1 MENKKDKSDLTEG
14 HEQELFSNLEFSYS
28 RSKADVWGS
37 LEDLLGD
44 EPEVQNEE
52 NKEVE
57 EQVKPETASKEDGSG
72 IIEFDAVKPAKKG
85 KVISINR
92 VFMSI
97 AASLALVLC
106 AGLMARYYTTTVD
119 VAPGEFTSHT
129 LPDGS
134 EVHLNAATT
143 LSYHPYWWRMNRAVA
158 LEGEA
163 YFVVAKGKKFTV
175 DTKLGSTEVLGT
187 EFNVY
192 ARDDDFKVFC
202 EEGRVKVESSIMV
215 EGAPYQVIL
224 TAGELAVLELNEQ
237 EKEAGSLAKLT
248 DEDAVARVEVLSWR
262 TGQFIYNTT
271 PVNKV
276 LQDFERQYNVT
287 INLTDE
293 TFDDWNYSGIF
304 DRDIPFEQSLDV
316 VLGSSEIEGLTYEHT
331 GERTYLIKKE

>member
-28 RSKADVWGS
+28 RSKADVWSSMEG
-37 LEDLLGD
+37 LLGD
-44 EPEVQNEE
+44 EPEVQKEE
-52 NKEVE
+52 VQ
-57 EQVKPETASKEDGSG
+57 EQAKPETAPKEDGAE
-72 IIEFDAVKPAKKG
+72 IIEFDVVKPVKRG
-85 KVISINR
+85 RTISISHI
-92 VFMSI
+92 FMSI
-97 AASLALVLC
+97 AASLALILC
-106 AGLMARYYTTTVD
+106 AGLMARYYTTTVE
-119 VAPGEFTSHT
+119 VAPGEFSSHT

-202 EEGRVKVESSIMV
+202 EEGRVKVASEKVV
-215 EGAPYQVIL
+215 EGTSNEVIL
-224 TAGELAVLELNEQ
+224 TAGELAVFELNQ
-237 EKEAGSLAKLT
+237 LEKEEGSLAKLT
-248 DEDAVARVEVLSWR
+248 GEDAVARIEVLSWR

-271 PVNKV
+271 PFIKV
-276 LQDFERQYNVT
+276 KQDFERQYNVT
-287 INLTDE
+287 INLADE
-293 TFDDWNYSGIF
+293 TLSNWNYSGFF
-304 DRDIPFEQSLDV
+304 DRDRSIEQSLEI
-316 VLGSSEIEGLTYEHT
+316 VLGSEGLTYENT